1 MDFVSEPLAY
11 DLSEKCPKEDMMEMT
26 KICEKLSKELFHP
39 LHNPKNSYKLIIVFI
54 CGHFMTQ
61 KLQIPSY
68 TNSNF
73 VIYKSSA
80 EMR

>member
-1 MDFVSEPLAY
+1 MNFVSEPLAY
-11 DLSEKCPKEDMMEMT
+11 DLSEICPEEDMMEMA
-26 KICEKLSKELFHP
+26 KICEELRKELFHP
-39 LHNPKNSYKLIIVFI
+39 LQNQKNSYKLIIVFI

-68 TNSNF
+68 TSSNF